1 LKYFIICFINVRII
15 LKKMKLETITVNG
28 KEAKSSG
35 VGNKFLII
43 SLSLTFLLNG
53 SVALWFLIYVQKNGL
68 EKFIS

>member
-1 LKYFIICFINVRII
+1 
-15 LKKMKLETITVNG
+15 MKLETITVNG

>member
-1 LKYFIICFINVRII
+1 MKYFIICFINVRII